1 MEVRLLLLFSIQL
14 LKKKTSELWL
24 CTEKLLYLHLTS
36 NFNTIYLKAGSI
48 FPLQYRKSSEDKFHV
63 PKFCQESGLYGYCQ
77 GIQNIYNIY
86 SQLLFS
92 TYIHNS
98 YFQHIQHTF
107 TSPVLFNLLKE
118 GPWSINQSSG
128 CTMRLLGL
136 YENKVLK
143 KLSSTELELCI
154 SGIWDTCHTSNP
166 NMTPPSSPP
175 R

>member
-92 TYIHNS
+92 TYTTYIKISCFVQPSQRRPMIHQPEFRVYYEIIGS
-98 YFQHIQHTF
+98 
-107 TSPVLFNLLKE
+107 VWK
-118 GPWSINQSSG
+118 QSSEE
-128 CTMRLLGL
+128 TVVNWAWTVHFWNLRHMPYLQPKYDTPLLPSQVRL
-136 YENKVLK
+136 N
-143 KLSSTELELCI
+143 
-154 SGIWDTCHTSNP
+154 
-166 NMTPPSSPP
+166 
-175 R
+175 